1 MGSSFGEDIIL
12 HLVTD
17 CNRPRKYSV
26 VAITFL
32 DVQVL
37 DAIALKNILESGVY
51 PGSYKRIRVAACKML
66 FQTFSSMN

>member
-51 PGSYKRIRVAACKML
+51 PAAISGSESPCAKCYFRL
-66 FQTFSSMN
+66 FSSMN